1 MMSKILTV
9 YQISESRKH
18 WGQWPEVIE
27 LVNSHEELRRRLKEA
42 EALLFVE
49 PTIEPIPEND
59 IRWITAEEHLNEIIQ
74 DYKELPNG
82 AGWFGLQT
90 FYAAQRLF
98 AEGDRSTE
106 LYEEIMGF
114 E

>member
-1 MMSKILTV
+1 MSKILSEKEIRSVRV
-9 YQISESRKH
+9 YWRNWEQIAE
-18 WGQWPEVIE
+18 IID
-27 LVNSHEELRRRLKEA
+27 SHEELRRRLKEA

-49 PTIEPIPEND
+49 PTIEPIPEDD